1 MESALLIIHAILAII
16 LIIVVLIQRAEGGAL
31 GIGGGSDGMSPRGS
45 ADVLT
50 RTTAIIAVFFVISSI
65 SLTILSMRSS
75 DRSLDFND
83 TDTISSSPFKVRKI
97 IVRWAQGQA
106 KDTYR

>member
-1 MESALLIIHAILAII
+1 MESALLIIHAILAVV

-50 RTTAIIAVFFVISSI
+50 RTTSIIALLFVITSI
-65 SLTILSMRSS
+65 SLTVLSLSS
-75 DRSLDFND
+75 SERSLSFDELDGAPELEFLPED
-83 TDTISSSPFKVRKI
+83 LPELPQLD
-97 IVRWAQGQA
+97 
-106 KDTYR
+106 

>member
-1 MESALLIIHAILAII
+1 METILLIIHALLAII

-50 RTTAIIAVFFVISSI
+50 RTTSIIAVLFVITSI
-65 SLTILSMRSS
+65 SLTVLSLRSS
-75 DRSLDFND
+75 ERTLIFNESDDDLSNDQIIEDLPELPLLD
-83 TDTISSSPFKVRKI
+83 
-97 IVRWAQGQA
+97 
-106 KDTYR
+106 

>member
-1 MESALLIIHAILAII
+1 MESALLIIHGLLALL

-50 RTTAIIAVFFVISSI
+50 RTTAVIAILFVITSI
-65 SLTILSMRSS
+65 SLTILSLRTP
-75 DRSLDFND
+75 DRSLEFD
-83 TDTISSSPFKVRKI
+83 I
-97 IVRWAQGQA
+97 IDGGSQDLEILDNTLELPQL
-106 KDTYR
+106 D

>member
-1 MESALLIIHAILAII
+1 MESALLIIHAILAVV

-50 RTTAIIAVFFVISSI
+50 RTTSIIALLFVITSI
-65 SLTILSMRSS
+65 SLTVLSLRSS
-75 DRSLDFND
+75 ERSLSFDELNGAPESEILPED
-83 TDTISSSPFKVRKI
+83 LPELQQLD
-97 IVRWAQGQA
+97 
-106 KDTYR
+106 

>member
-50 RTTAIIAVFFVISSI
+50 RTTAVIAALFVVTSI
-65 SLTILSMRSS
+65 SLTVLSLRSS
-75 DRSLDFND
+75 DRTLSFDEPENIPSDQLNIEDLPELPQLD
-83 TDTISSSPFKVRKI
+83 
-97 IVRWAQGQA
+97 
-106 KDTYR
+106 